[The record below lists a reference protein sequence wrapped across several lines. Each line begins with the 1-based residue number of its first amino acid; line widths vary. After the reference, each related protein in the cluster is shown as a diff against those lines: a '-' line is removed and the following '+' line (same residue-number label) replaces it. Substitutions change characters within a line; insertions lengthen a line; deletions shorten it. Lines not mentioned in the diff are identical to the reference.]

1 MPPQFLGELRDTGQ
15 RGMPQGG
22 FGVVETRYADNED
35 GRDGLSQGENRAR
48 GRIAPPPAA
57 GLRGSFVVPLIEA
70 EAEFRSG
77 PPEPRVVGGI
87 DAELPASDARHHRG
101 THSCALGA
109 IPR

>member
-1 MPPQFLGELRDTGQ
+1 
-15 RGMPQGG
+15 MPQGG

-48 GRIAPPPAA
+48 GRMQHIAVREPE
-57 GLRGSFVVPLIEA
+57 GDDRGSFVVPLIEA